1 MVRNEPILAHLF
13 CGYDCGYHGCILEST
28 LQFRTELAVCSD
40 NKNRMVKEFM
50 KAAGRKL
57 DLLRRP
63 VQQKLDLTASA

>member
-1 MVRNEPILAHLF
+1 
-13 CGYDCGYHGCILEST
+13 
-28 LQFRTELAVCSD
+28 
-40 NKNRMVKEFM
+40 MVKEFM